1 MDPGKEIERGI
12 VMARRV
18 AIVGTGQTYHKS
30 HRLDVNGRELI
41 NEAVVRALED
51 CELSIKDIDA
61 IIIGNMDHFEAINYV
76 DVWSVEGSGGFM
88 KPIMKVTTGG
98 TTGTSVAIAAYYHVA
113 SGLFDKVLAIGWEK
127 NSESDTTAAIVTCSD
142 PIWDRFSYSGAIPS
156 LATEASAYMEKYG
169 ATQEDAAR
177 VAVRDRTHALNNP
190 YAQMYNRPITID
202 DVMQSAMLAYP
213 IKLLDV
219 CPRTDG
225 ACAVVFAAEGV
236 AEKIAPRP
244 AWVKACS
251 TRHTDTWFGDVD
263 VTEMRSLERASKEAY
278 QKAGITNPTYDFDV
292 AELYL
297 PYSYAGLKWIEALGF
312 CGPGEGPRFVA
323 DGNTNMGGKI
333 PVNPSGGVIS
343 TNCIGATALLRVA
356 EAALQVMGKGDKR
369 QVPDVKTALATGFG
383 GCFWSDVVILGK
395 DKPE

>member
-1 MDPGKEIERGI
+1 
-12 VMARRV
+12 MARRV

-41 NEAVVRALED
+41 NEAVTRALAD
-51 CELSIKDIDA
+51 CELSIADIDA
-61 IIIGNMDHFEAINYV
+61 IIIGNMDHFESINYV
-76 DVWSVEGSGGFM
+76 DTWSVEGSGGYM
-88 KPIMKVTTGG
+88 KPIMKITTGG
-98 TTGTSVAIAAYYHVA
+98 TTGTSVAIAGYYHVA

-156 LATEASAYMEKYG
+156 LATEASAYMEQYG

-177 VAVRDRTHALNNP
+177 VAVRERTHALNNP
-190 YAQMYNRPITID
+190 YAQMYNRPITIK
-202 DVMQSAMLAYP
+202 DVMESPMLAYP

-236 AEKIAPRP
+236 AEKIAVRP
-244 AWVKACS
+244 AWVKSCS
-251 TRHTDTWFGDVD
+251 VRHTTTWFGDVD
-263 VTEMRSLERASKEAY
+263 YNTGMLSLKRASKEAFE
-278 QKAGITNPTYDFDV
+278 KAGIKDPVEEIDV

-297 PYSYAGLKWIEALGF
+297 PYSYAGLKWIEAIGF
-312 CGPGEGPRFVA
+312 CGPGEGPKFIW
-323 DGNTNMGGKI
+323 DGNTDMGGKLPI
-333 PVNPSGGVIS
+333 NPSGGVMC

-356 EAALQVMGKGDKR
+356 EAAIQIMGKGEAR
-369 QVPDVKTALATGFG
+369 QVPDVTNAMATGFG
-383 GCFWSDVVILGK
+383 GCWWSDVVILGK
-395 DKPE
+395 DKPN